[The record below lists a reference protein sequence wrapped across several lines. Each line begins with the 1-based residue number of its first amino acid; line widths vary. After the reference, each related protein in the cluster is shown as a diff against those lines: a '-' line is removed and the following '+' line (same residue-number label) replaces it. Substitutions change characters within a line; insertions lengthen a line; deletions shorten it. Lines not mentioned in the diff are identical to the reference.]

1 MKVTLRCL
9 DNHYEI
15 AVDDNGAGIAP
26 EERDRIFDRFYQIQN
41 DNPTMVTG
49 SGVGLHLV
57 RQLVILHHGSITV
70 EGHSDGTSGSRFTV
84 SIPKGTNHLRKEE
97 IVATEV
103 KPKREVAYAPL
114 PQIQEIKKDKPRVR
128 HRVLIVEDDEEIL
141 LYLKQELRQ
150 RFYVDE
156 SANGQEALDMM
167 STKTY
172 AAVLSDVMMPV
183 MDGTTLCR
191 KIKTNPRL
199 NTTAVV
205 LLTAKNRD
213 EDHIK
218 GMDVGADA
226 YLTKPFNM
234 EVLMHTM
241 LNVVAQ
247 YERIGNALSGRQS
260 LAHNINKIEM
270 ESPDEQL
277 MARVMKS
284 INAHLSDSSFSVA
297 MMATEV
303 GLSRVHLYRK
313 LKELT
318 NQPARDLI
326 RNTRLQ
332 EAARLLTE
340 KRLPLSSIA
349 YEVDFE
355 QESHFS
361 SAFKDYFGISP
372 SEYRERNGMVP

>member
-1 MKVTLRCL
+1 MRKSACTL
-9 DNHYEI
+9 NKITTEI
-15 AVDDNGAGIAP
+15 
-26 EERDRIFDRFYQIQN
+26 
-41 DNPTMVTG
+41 
-49 SGVGLHLV
+49 
-57 RQLVILHHGSITV
+57 
-70 EGHSDGTSGSRFTV
+70 
-84 SIPKGTNHLRKEE
+84 
-97 IVATEV
+97 
-103 KPKREVAYAPL
+103 
-114 PQIQEIKKDKPRVR
+114 
-128 HRVLIVEDDEEIL
+128 
-141 LYLKQELRQ
+141 
-150 RFYVDE
+150 YVDE

-218 GMDVGADA
+218 GMDIGADA

-349 YEVDFE
+349 YEVGFE